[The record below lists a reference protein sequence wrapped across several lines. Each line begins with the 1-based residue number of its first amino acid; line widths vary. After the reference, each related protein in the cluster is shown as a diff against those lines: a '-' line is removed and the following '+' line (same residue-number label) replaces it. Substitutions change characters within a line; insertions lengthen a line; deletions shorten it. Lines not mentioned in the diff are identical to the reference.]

1 MKKVWQIYTERRC
14 RGTRRRWVSK
24 IVGFGCVC
32 VRATGDLE
40 ESTSS
45 EAAEEEVVVAVVGVV
60 VSGRMER
67 QWSPLR
73 RSWSLLEG

>member
-1 MKKVWQIYTERRC
+1 MGIKNSRVWL
-14 RGTRRRWVSK
+14 
-24 IVGFGCVC
+24 CVC
-32 VRATGDLE
+32 ARATGDLE

-45 EAAEEEVVVAVVGVV
+45 EAAEEVVVAVVGVAVDV
-60 VSGRMER
+60 VVNGRMER